1 MSNVEVMNDDMDTF
15 SIFKKR
21 ERERERERHGCLVL
35 MVQAQLAKVLPSNG
49 NEIVKVK
56 RVDLVR
62 ACPLWEREDIK
73 V

>member
-1 MSNVEVMNDDMDTF
+1 MNHDMDTF
-15 SIFKKR
+15 SIFK
-21 ERERERERHGCLVL
+21 ERERERD
-35 MVQAQLAKVLPSNG
+35 MVALYWWFQAQIAKVLPSNG
-49 NEIVKVK
+49 KEIVKVK